1 MPNQSDP
8 VKRLRAELTHTLRI
22 DLRTNPIEIKTE
34 GDALLIEG
42 TVEGIRQ
49 KKRALFIAMGLPGV
63 SGVIDRLR
71 VLPAS
76 HMGDREIAAH
86 IRDALTQEPTLD
98 PSKITL
104 EVTGGVVD
112 MEGEVGSLT
121 QKRLAG
127 VLAWWV
133 PGVAEVINS
142 LEVEPPEQ
150 DRANEVTDALRIVLE
165 KDRLVDESS
174 IKVVTED
181 WVVSLS
187 GAVKSEEQRKAAEN
201 DAWYVWGVNDV
212 INELEVISAP

>member
-1 MPNQSDP
+1 MPNQPDN
-8 VKRLRAELTHTLRI
+8 VKRLRAALTNTLKI
-22 DLRTNPIEIKTE
+22 DLRVNPIEIKTK

-42 TVEGIRQ
+42 TVGGIRQ
-49 KKRALFIAMGLPGV
+49 KKRALLIALSLEGI

-86 IRDALTQEPTLD
+86 IGDAFTQEPMLNS
-98 PSKITL
+98 SKITL
-104 EVTGGVVD
+104 EVSN
-112 MEGEVGSLT
+112 GEVDIEGKVSSLT
-121 QKRLAG
+121 HKRLAG

-142 LEVEPPEQ
+142 LEVEHPEE

-174 IKVVTED
+174 IKVTTED
-181 WVVSLS
+181 WVVRLS
-187 GAVKSEEQRKAAEN
+187 GAVKSEEQREAAEN

-212 INELEVISAP
+212 INELEVVNVL